1 MVRDFGAKLR
11 ITAAVLGCASQKDL
25 CARFREVNPRTAFEL
40 DRSYKWMQGRALPRS
55 IGLYEDWATLL
66 GAERPAAWL
75 QSCTIDEFLELVCGL
90 FEVSRDA
97 LVARAGL
104 GARAPPEA
112 AEPAAAPEPRDALPG
127 RRLVGVYACYSHA
140 WSPYFEGKIIRGRLA
155 IEAAAGASALLARY
169 AEKVSLGRIEVHG
182 EVISAGRSAY
192 LDLAHPIE
200 FRLAMTLWLPGPLA
214 SVLAG
219 VMCGT
224 SWVDA
229 DPQPAATRILMIR
242 IPGATAD
249 ALEDSN
255 RYLSLAQEPISRELA
270 ALGLR
275 VAEPAELD
283 AMLEGFLI
291 GGPPVGCIKVSARE
305 YSGLALAVDR
315 LFIENAQD
323 PGVRPLP
330 ARARRSLRDRVQ
342 LVQG

>member
-25 CARFREVNPRTAFEL
+25 CARFREVNPRTIFEL

-55 IGLYEDWATLL
+55 IGLYEDWATLM

-75 QSCTIDEFLELVCGL
+75 QSCTVDEFLELVCGH
-90 FEVSRDA
+90 FEVSREA

-127 RRLVGVYACYSHA
+127 HHLAGVYACYSHA
-140 WSPYFEGKIIRGRLA
+140 WSPYVEGRIIRGTLV
-155 IEAAAGASALLARY
+155 IDAAARSPPSLLASY
-169 AEKVSLGRIEVHG
+169 IENVVLGRVEVHG
-182 EVISAGRSAY
+182 QVTVSGRSVHV
-192 LDLAHPIE
+192 DLADPVQ
-200 FRLAMTLWLPGPLA
+200 FRLVMCLFLPGALA

-219 VMCGT
+219 VMSGT

-229 DPQPAATRILMIR
+229 DPQPAATRIMMIR
-242 IPGATAD
+242 IPGGTAA
-249 ALEDSN
+249 ALEASN
-255 RYLSLAQEPISRELA
+255 RYLSPAETLSGDLV

-283 AMLEGFLI
+283 ALLEGFLVAYRPS
-291 GGPPVGCIKVSARE
+291 GYVKVGADE
-305 YSGLALAVDR
+305 YSRLALAVDR
-315 LFIENAQD
+315 LFIENAA
-323 PGVRPLP
+323 GVGARPLP
-330 ARARRSLRDRVQ
+330 ARARRSSRARVH